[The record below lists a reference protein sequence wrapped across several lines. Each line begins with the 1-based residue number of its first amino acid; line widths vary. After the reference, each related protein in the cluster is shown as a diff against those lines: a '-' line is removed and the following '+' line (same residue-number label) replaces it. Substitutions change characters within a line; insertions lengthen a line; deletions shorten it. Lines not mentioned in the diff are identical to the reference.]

1 MSEAR
6 LHGYLDEVQRGLLRG
21 WALDPDAPDARVSL
35 LITAGSELIGR
46 VLANRFRPH
55 LHATGQTDGRH
66 GFELHIVPPLSPVTA
81 HLVAVRREHDGAHVP
96 GSPVVLAAATRFDP
110 VSQGQLAQL
119 LTDAESLPE
128 LDARLEW
135 LAWQTEALL
144 QRRATLKASL
154 HARDALHRH
163 QARWAIPGP
172 VPQSAVLTALVLTDA
187 ASQAVAHGAT
197 RDLHAL
203 GLDVSLASADLKPGP
218 PDLPAQIHRAPW
230 MGSVEEV
237 LLRLAGRFDAVVL
250 CNPAMAVRYAGL
262 LRHHQPQAMLALL
275 LDRLDHGPLAI
286 QARNEQA
293 PELLAQASQVFARDL
308 RAIRDVDVTVTGLDL
323 ENLRQMA
330 PQALFVADLA
340 AAVSPARSDSE

>member
-35 LITAGSELIGR
+35 LITAGGELIGR

-81 HLVAVRREHDGAHVP
+81 HLVAVRREHDGVHVP

-119 LTDAESLPE
+119 LADAESLPE

-163 QARWAIPGP
+163 QARWASPGP
-172 VPQSAVLTALVLTDA
+172 VPHSAVHTALVLANATSEAAHDA
-187 ASQAVAHGAT
+187 A
-197 RDLHAL
+197 RDLHGL
-203 GLDVSLASADLKPGP
+203 GLDVSLARADLKPVAP
-218 PDLPAQIHRAPW
+218 NLPAQVHQAPW
-230 MGSVEEV
+230 MGSVEEI
-237 LLRLAGRFDAVVL
+237 LRRLAGRFDVVVL
-250 CNPAMAVRYAGL
+250 CDPAMAVRYAGL
-262 LRHHQPQAMLALL
+262 LRHHQPQAMLVLL
-275 LDRLDHGPLAI
+275 LDRLDHEPLAF
-286 QARNEQA
+286 QAHDEQA
-293 PELLAQASQVFARDL
+293 PELLVQASQVFARDL
-308 RAIRDVDVTVTGLDL
+308 RAIRDVDVTVSGLDL
-323 ENLRQMA
+323 ETLRQMA
-330 PQALFVADLA
+330 PQARLA
-340 AAVSPARSDSE
+340 ANLALAVSPARSDSE